1 MQVFTPQ
8 EFVDYIKEEWQQ
20 DPDPTLPGS
29 KLVERIMGSHKNL
42 ERFTR
47 TGEGEVFALHTLN
60 EQVKQGGSYVYEGAS
75 LKCVG
80 DNRWTF
86 CTYTLDQGRH
96 VLSFEAQLDRDGVLL
111 EEMLVNCF
119 GLGMQTMYDQE
130 CVTQHLKSLLKKDL
144 SAYWDTVE

>member
-8 EFVDYIKEEWQQ
+8 EFVDYINKQWKT

-29 KLVERIMGSHKNL
+29 KLVERLMGPHKNL

-47 TGEGEVFALHTLN
+47 TGQGEVFALHTLN
-60 EQVKQGGSYVYEGAS
+60 EQVKQGVS
-75 LKCVG
+75 LKRTG

-96 VLSFEAQLDRDGVLL
+96 VLSFEAQVDRDGGNAGQLLWFRHADHARPGVCHAVL
-111 EEMLVNCF
+111 EVVA
-119 GLGMQTMYDQE
+119 GAGSIRVLG
-130 CVTQHLKSLLKKDL
+130 
-144 SAYWDTVE
+144 